1 MYFRKRT
8 HNCGELN
15 LNFLNKEVT
24 LNGWISGKR
33 DLGGILFFDLRD
45 RYGITQ
51 LKITPDKKNIYTV
64 AEKIGHEFVISA
76 SGNVVKRESI
86 NKKMPTGEIEIDVND
101 LEILNESDVTPF
113 VIEEDVKAS
122 DELRLKYRYLDIRR
136 KKIFDN
142 LLLRNKVYQIV
153 HKYYEKNGFIEI
165 ETPILMKSTPEGAR
179 DYLVPSRVNKGKF
192 YALPQSPQTFKQII
206 MVAGMDKYVQICKC
220 FRDEDLRADR
230 QPEFTQIDVEMSFV
244 DQSDVFRI
252 SEGMLKE
259 IWKETLGIDIEIP
272 FLEMTYDEA
281 IEKYGSDKPDLR
293 IRDGMTIFDISE
305 NVKDSDFRVFQNALK
320 KGGCVAGLKLFS
332 SDNDGEKIEIT
343 RKIIDSLTD
352 FVKKLEFGGL
362 GYFKIEEAGSMKS
375 PISKFFTEEIL
386 ESIKNKFSAETG
398 DTIFLLSGSK
408 MDVLSAL
415 GQLRVHLAEKFNL
428 IDESKYTFLWITDF
442 PLFKFDEEE
451 NKFVGEHHV
460 FTMPKDEYL
469 KNLDS
474 NKREDI
480 ENIRANCYDLV
491 LNGNEIASG
500 SIRIHKSEI
509 QRKVFN
515 IIGLSEEEANQ
526 KFGFLLEA
534 FRYGAPP
541 HGGIAFGYDRI
552 VAILCGLKFIKDV
565 IAFPKTVSAVSLMDD
580 SPNPVSKEQLDE
592 LGITFKKE

>member
-15 LNFLNKEVT
+15 LNFLNKVVT
-24 LNGWISGKR
+24 LNGWISRKR

-51 LKITPDKKNIYTV
+51 LKITPDKKDIYKI

-76 SGNVVKRESI
+76 TGSVVKRENI
-86 NKKMPTGEIEIDVND
+86 NKKITTGEIEIDVND
-101 LEILNESDVTPF
+101 LEILNKSEVPPY

-122 DELRLKYRYLDIRR
+122 DELRLKYRYLDMRR
-136 KKIFDN
+136 KKIFNN

-153 HKYYEKNGFIEI
+153 HKYYEKNGFVEI

-179 DYLVPSRVNKGKF
+179 DFLVPSRVNKGKF

-244 DQSDVFRI
+244 DQSDVFRN
-252 SEGMLKE
+252 SECLLKE
-259 IWKETLGIDIEIP
+259 IWKEVLGIDIGIP
-272 FLEMTYDEA
+272 FLEMTYDESF
-281 IEKYGSDKPDLR
+281 ERYGTDKPDLR

-305 NVKDSDFRVFQNALK
+305 NVKDSEFRIFKDVLK
-320 KGGCVAGLKLFS
+320 KGGIVAGLKLFS
-332 SDNDGEKIEIT
+332 SDNEGKKIEIT

-352 FVKKLEFGGL
+352 FVKDLGFSGL
-362 GYFKIEEAGSMKS
+362 GHFKIEENGSMKS
-375 PISKFFTEEIL
+375 PISKFFSEEIL
-386 ESIKNKFSAETG
+386 ESIKNEFSAEIG

-428 IDESKYTFLWITDF
+428 IDESKYEFIWITDF

-460 FTMPKDEYL
+460 FTMPKDEYM

-500 SIRIHKSEI
+500 SIRIHKKEI

-515 IIGLSEEEANQ
+515 IIGLSEEEANK

-534 FRYGAPP
+534 FNYGAPP
-541 HGGIAFGYDRI
+541 HGGIAFGFDRI
-552 VAILCGLKFIKDV
+552 IAILCGVKFIREV

>member
-122 DELRLKYRYLDIRR
+122 DELRLKYRYLDMRR
-136 KKIFDN
+136 KKFYNN
-142 LLLRNKVYQIV
+142 LILRNKVYQIV
-153 HKYYEKNGFIEI
+153 HKYYEKDGFVEI

-179 DYLVPSRVNKGKF
+179 DFLVPSRVNKGKF

-206 MVAGMDKYVQICKC
+206 MVAGMDKYVQICRC

-244 DQSDVFRI
+244 DQNDVFRN
-252 SEGMLKE
+252 SEGLLKE
-259 IWKETLGIDIEIP
+259 IWKEILGINIESP
-272 FLEMTYDEA
+272 FLEMTYDDA
-281 IEKYGSDKPDLR
+281 IEKYGTDKPDLR
-293 IRDGMTIFDISE
+293 IRDGMTIIDISE
-305 NVKDSDFRVFQNALK
+305 NIKDSEFRVFQDALQ
-320 KGGCVAGLKLFS
+320 KGGIVAGIKLVS
-332 SDNDGEKIEIT
+332 LDNDGNKIEIT
-343 RKIIDSLTD
+343 RKIIDSLTG
-352 FVKKLEFGGL
+352 FIKELGFSGL
-362 GYFKIEEAGSMKS
+362 GHFKIEEDGSMKS

-386 ESIKNKFSAETG
+386 GSIRNKFSAEIG

-415 GQLRVHLAEKFNL
+415 GKLRIHLAEKFNL
-428 IDESKYTFLWITDF
+428 IDDSKYEFLWITDF

-460 FTMPKDEYL
+460 FTMPKDDYMN
-469 KNLDS
+469 NLDS
-474 NKREDI
+474 KKREDI

-552 VAILCGLKFIKDV
+552 IAILCGIKFIRDV
-565 IAFPKTVSAVSLMDD
+565 IAFPKTVSAISLMDA

-592 LGITFKKE
+592 LGITLKKE

>member
-24 LNGWISGKR
+24 LNGWISRKR
-33 DLGGILFFDLRD
+33 DLGGLLFFDLRD

-51 LKITPDKKNIYTV
+51 LKITPDIKNIYKV

-76 SGNVVKRESI
+76 TGNVVKRESI
-86 NKKMPTGEIEIDVND
+86 NKNIPTGEIEIEVND
-101 LEILNESDVTPF
+101 LDILNESDVTPF

-122 DELRLKYRYLDIRR
+122 DELRLKYRYLDMRR
-136 KKIFDN
+136 KKFYNN
-142 LLLRNKVYQIV
+142 LILRNKVYQIV
-153 HKYYEKNGFIEI
+153 HKYYEKDGFVEI

-179 DYLVPSRVNKGKF
+179 DFLVPSRVNKGKF

-252 SEGMLKE
+252 SEGLLKE
-259 IWKETLGIDIEIP
+259 IWKETLGLDIEIP
-272 FLEMTYDEA
+272 FLEMTYDDA
-281 IEKYGSDKPDLR
+281 IEKYGTDKPDLR
-293 IRDGMTIFDISE
+293 IRDSMTIIDISE
-305 NVKDSDFRVFQNALK
+305 NVKDSEFRVFQDALK
-320 KGGCVAGLKLFS
+320 DGGCVAGLILAS
-332 SDNDGEKIEIT
+332 SDNDGNKIEIT

-352 FVKKLEFGGL
+352 FVKELGFGGL
-362 GYFKIEEAGSMKS
+362 GYFKIEKDGSMKS
-375 PISKFFTEEIL
+375 PISKFFREELL
-386 ESIKNKFSAETG
+386 ESIKNKFSAEIG

-415 GQLRVHLAEKFNL
+415 GKLRIHLAEKFNL
-428 IDESKYTFLWITDF
+428 IDDSKYEFLWITDF

-460 FTMPKDEYL
+460 FTMPKDEYM

-474 NKREDI
+474 KKREDI

-552 VAILCGLKFIKDV
+552 IAILCGIKFIRDV
-565 IAFPKTVSAVSLMDD
+565 IAFPKTVSAISLMDA

-592 LGITFKKE
+592 LGITLKKE

>member
-15 LNFLNKEVT
+15 LNFLDKEVT

-64 AEKIGHEFVISA
+64 AEKIGYEFVISA

-122 DELRLKYRYLDIRR
+122 DELRLKYRYLDMRR

-153 HKYYEKNGFIEI
+153 HKYYEKNGFVEI

-259 IWKETLGIDIEIP
+259 IWKETLGIDIETP

-305 NVKDSDFRVFQNALK
+305 NVKDSDFRVFQDALK

-332 SDNDGEKIEIT
+332 SDNDGEQ
-343 RKIIDSLTD
+343 
-352 FVKKLEFGGL
+352 
-362 GYFKIEEAGSMKS
+362 
-375 PISKFFTEEIL
+375 
-386 ESIKNKFSAETG
+386 N
-398 DTIFLLSGSK
+398 
-408 MDVLSAL
+408 
-415 GQLRVHLAEKFNL
+415 
-428 IDESKYTFLWITDF
+428 
-442 PLFKFDEEE
+442 
-451 NKFVGEHHV
+451 
-460 FTMPKDEYL
+460 
-469 KNLDS
+469 
-474 NKREDI
+474 
-480 ENIRANCYDLV
+480 
-491 LNGNEIASG
+491 
-500 SIRIHKSEI
+500 
-509 QRKVFN
+509 
-515 IIGLSEEEANQ
+515 
-526 KFGFLLEA
+526 
-534 FRYGAPP
+534 
-541 HGGIAFGYDRI
+541 
-552 VAILCGLKFIKDV
+552 
-565 IAFPKTVSAVSLMDD
+565 
-580 SPNPVSKEQLDE
+580 
-592 LGITFKKE
+592 

>member
-8 HNCGELN
+8 NNCGEFN

>member
-64 AEKIGHEFVISA
+64 AEKIGYEFVISA

-86 NKKMPTGEIEIDVND
+86 NKKIPTGEIEIDVND

-122 DELRLKYRYLDIRR
+122 DELRLKYRYLDMRR

-259 IWKETLGIDIEIP
+259 IWKETLGIDIESP

-305 NVKDSDFRVFQNALK
+305 NVKDSEFRVFQDALQ
-320 KGGCVAGLKLFS
+320 KGGIVAGIKLVS
-332 SDNDGEKIEIT
+332 LDNDGNKIEIT
-343 RKIIDSLTD
+343 RKIIDTLTG
-352 FVKKLEFGGL
+352 FIKELGFGGL
-362 GYFKIEEAGSMKS
+362 GHFKIEEDGSMKS

-386 ESIKNKFSAETG
+386 GLIRNKFSAEIG

-415 GQLRVHLAEKFNL
+415 GKLRIHLAEKFNL
-428 IDESKYTFLWITDF
+428 IDDSKYEFLWITDF

-460 FTMPKDEYL
+460 FTMPKDEYM

-474 NKREDI
+474 KKREDI

-515 IIGLSEEEANQ
+515 IISLSEEEANQ